1 MREVILSTNSLTKKY
16 KDISAVD
23 HVNLKIHQGD
33 IYGLVGK
40 NGAGKTTLLR
50 MITGQAFATEGQIN
64 LFGASSGEDLNQKR
78 KRIGAIIEIP
88 SFYSYM
94 TGKQNL
100 EYYRIQRGIPD
111 KRCVQ
116 DVLTEVGLSE
126 AGNKKYKD
134 YSLGMKQRLGLALAL
149 MNRPELLLLDE
160 PINGLDP
167 FGIVEIRNLLLK
179 LNREKNITILISS
192 HILSELSNLVT
203 SYGFIEKGKLVKQ
216 ITGEELAKESNRYI
230 ELKVDNV
237 EAMTALLEVKLNC
250 SAYKVTPERTLHIFD
265 YLDQP
270 NKISELT
277 VKSGIGLLSMKIK
290 EVNLENY
297 FIQLVGGESLQE
309 NMGSKLPESK
319 QLKPL
324 ENRGSESSQNRRP
337 APSEDRRN
345 ENA

>member
-16 KDISAVD
+16 KNIRAVD
-23 HVNLKIHQGD
+23 HVNLEIRQGD

-40 NGAGKTTLLR
+40 NGAGKTTILR
-50 MITGQAFATEGQIN
+50 MITGQAFATEGQIS
-64 LFGASSGEDLNQKR
+64 LFGVSSEDALNQKR
-78 KRIGAIIEIP
+78 KQIGAIIETP

-111 KRCVQ
+111 KNCVEEA
-116 DVLTEVGLSE
+116 LIEVGLSE
-126 AGNKKYKD
+126 AGSKKYKD

-192 HILSELSNLVT
+192 HILSELSNLVS

-216 ITGEELAKESNRYI
+216 ITSEELAKESNRYI

-237 EAMTALLEVKLNC
+237 EAMTALLEVKLSC
-250 SAYKVTPERTLHIFD
+250 EAYKVTPDRTIHIFD
-265 YLDQP
+265 HLDQP
-270 NKISELT
+270 NKISELAI
-277 VKSGIGLLSMKIK
+277 KSGIGLLSITTK
-290 EVNLENY
+290 EINLENY
-297 FIQLVGGESLQE
+297 FIQLVGDENLQE
-309 NMGSKLPESK
+309 NVESK
-319 QLKPL
+319 PSMKDGTKP
-324 ENRGSESSQNRRP
+324 EGNGEQKPSKNRRIG
-337 APSEDRRN
+337 
-345 ENA
+345 NA